1 MSDSRTNPYR
11 MLLLAFV
18 LVFILISVAEVWL
31 LTVVGSSIGVGW
43 ILAILLLEAVVGAL
57 LLRHEGSKSWRALV
71 AAYEAGRVPTGQLA
85 DAALVLAG
93 GIMLILPGFLTD
105 ILGLIFLLPFTR
117 PYARKT
123 LGWVVAHS
131 ALRDAPRGSAFPS
144 APRRRSSDPR
154 VVPGEV
160 VDQAPA
166 PKPPASPGE
175 RELG

>member
-1 MSDSRTNPYR
+1 MSESRSNPYR
-11 MLLLAFV
+11 MLLLVFV

-31 LTVVGSSIGVGW
+31 LTVVGTAIGVGW
-43 ILAILLLEAVVGAL
+43 ILAILLVEAVVGAL

-93 GIMLILPGFLTD
+93 GIMLILPGFFTD
-105 ILGLIFLLPFTR
+105 IVGLIFLLPFTR

-123 LGWVVAHS
+123 VGWMVAHS
-131 ALRDAPRGSAFPS
+131 ALRDAPRGSTFPS
-144 APRRRSSDPR
+144 TPRRHPSDPR

-160 VDQAPA
+160 VDQ
-166 PKPPASPGE
+166 PKSPNPPASPGE